1 MKTSQNQARCFIY
14 YSMNELEKSLQQYK
28 ILHTPTQFSVYQFW
42 ANQTFSHDNLFDC
55 TPEEQSQ
62 FEERITESTLTFC
75 DNIKAREGRMGTLK
89 TLIEMLRD
97 PRRQN
102 VPKIERNVLY
112 TSTDG
117 QRPIGAKAF
126 DQWGGLQIIDMDIK
140 DRRMAEALK
149 HGIFQRLVKY
159 NWFLGV
165 AFSSSGKGLHVYTKI
180 RVAET
185 DQDNSQKKKLLYLT
199 NFRHKYSFVY
209 LACTKIIPDLK
220 NDDGSEVG
228 KDQLMK
234 WMDFAMFKP
243 QQGAFVGY
251 DPDPLINTH
260 FFEDF
265 IYVNF
270 DNVEDMGHPDVDWV
284 TYPDLREAFKRWEW
298 FEEDD
303 KPATIEVKDAPLL
316 VVDTHAKVHYKH
328 FERWRLANTLVSLYG
343 LEQGFK
349 YMRMICSG
357 EIPTKEIQADCV
369 TASRHEKP
377 IDPWAVNTLNKKHG
391 FEIKV
396 DIDQE
401 EKDLTALYNKIED
414 ITNPTLIRESPNTI
428 TFYIKKNEYLGTI
441 KHKILR
447 NTGMITLIDAGAGV
461 GKTEMVKSLVNVD
474 GKRVLLV
481 MPFTSTIKSKVEGDA
496 KWDYSYGNKKISLDS
511 KPGIALTIDKFS
523 RLNMMDLKESGFDYI
538 FIDESHLMFQSEYRP
553 VMAKVI
559 EMIRNTEIPIIL
571 MSGTPVGETVFFDD
585 IVHIKVIKEDVRKKE
600 FRVFLTDRPI
610 DNLCYMCERMAED
623 VANGRRVLFPT
634 NKGSIFKAQI
644 EAIVGYFLKNKY
656 HREEP
661 PVINYYKKS
670 NVGEEFMDDVN
681 VRKTV
686 AKTEILL
693 CSTYLSVGVDILDQ
707 FEFNIYFNN
716 LWMPQEIEQFANRL
730 RSHDLFIRLFA
741 NRKNAVG
748 DSLEIID
755 YRPCNFKLD
764 PEEVKNA
771 QAIIRSCNAMIERNP
786 VEYRYNSLVTSIIR
800 DNKFVEYNEVEN
812 KYYLNEIAYKT
823 IMFERKYRDYVQQL
837 PVLAKGMMSYG
848 YEYSSEDLGIYKGI
862 ISEDFM
868 VGDDIN
874 NLLNSVKNSEQ
885 AKSTR
890 LVDELMD
897 RITEERLGIYI
908 DVMKGQYDIRKGD
921 VWMEDVL
928 DKKMV
933 VKNMEV
939 FEKVVP
945 IFTSMS
951 RMFDIDDIKDI
962 FSHCVNSNGTYSF
975 SAIHRIKLF
984 ANMWYNAKLERL
996 DLPIKQFMDD
1006 TYALV
1011 QQYEMS
1017 EDGNVPVTVFRQF
1030 IQDKVLEYARGDST
1044 DEIIIERAALTME
1057 SYTNT
1062 LTELFKCLVNVSRP
1076 RGPKNARY
1084 LHMEP
1089 YEMVWEDKH
1098 EKYSSFNKQ
1107 VEWLSGFLDRMLPTE
1122 TNISADDVVPLN
1134 TTALENTEP
1143 NVK

>member
-1 MKTSQNQARCFIY
+1 
-14 YSMNELEKSLQQYK
+14 MNDLEKSLQQYK

-55 TPEEQSQ
+55 TPEEQEQ

-75 DNIKAREGRMGTLK
+75 DNIKAKDGRMGTLK
-89 TLIEMLRD
+89 TLIDMLRD
-97 PRRQN
+97 QRRWN
-102 VPKIERNVLY
+102 VPKLERSVLY

-140 DRRMAEALK
+140 DRKMAEALK
-149 HGIFQRLVKY
+149 QGIFERLVKY

-220 NDDGSEVG
+220 NEDGTEVT

-243 QQGAFVGY
+243 QQGAFIGY
-251 DPDPLINTH
+251 DPEPLINTH

-303 KPATIEVKDAPLL
+303 QPATIEVKDAPLL
-316 VVDTHAKVHYKH
+316 QIDTHNRVHYKH

-343 LEQGFK
+343 LEQGAK

-357 EIPTKEIQADCV
+357 EIPTKEIQADCI
-369 TASRHEKP
+369 TASRHQKP
-377 IDPWAVNTLNKKHG
+377 IDPWAVNTLNRTHG
-391 FEIKV
+391 FAIKV
-396 DIDQE
+396 NIDQE
-401 EKDLTALYNKIED
+401 EKDLTALYTKIED
-414 ITNPTLIRESPNTI
+414 ITNPTLIKESPHTI
-428 TFYIKKNEYLGTI
+428 TFHINKNQYLGDI
-441 KHKILR
+441 KEEILS
-447 NTGMITLIDAGAGV
+447 NVGMITLIDAGAGV
-461 GKTEMVKSLVNVD
+461 GKTEMVKSLVNKD

-481 MPFTSTIKSKVEGDA
+481 MPFTSTIKSKVEGDE
-496 KWDYSYGNKKISLDS
+496 KWDYSYGNKKISLES

-585 IVHIKVIKEDVRKKE
+585 IIHIKVIKEDVRKKE
-600 FRVFLTDRPI
+600 FKVFLTDKPV
-610 DNLCYMCERMAED
+610 DNLCHMCAMMAKD
-623 VANGRRVLFPT
+623 VSEGRRVLFPT

-644 EAIVGYFLKNKY
+644 EALVGYFLKNIY
-656 HREEP
+656 HREEW
-661 PVINYYKKS
+661 PVVNYYKKS

-681 VRKTV
+681 MRKTV

-748 DSLEIID
+748 DSLDIIN
-755 YRPCNFKLD
+755 YKPCNFHLD
-764 PEEVKNA
+764 DNEVKDVKS
-771 QAIIRSCNAMIERNP
+771 IVRSCNAMIERNP
-786 VEYRYNSLVTSIIR
+786 VEYRYNSLVASIIK
-800 DNKFVEYNEVEN
+800 DNKFIEYNEIEN

-823 IMFERKYRDYVQQL
+823 IMFERKYREYVQQL

-848 YEYSSEDLGIYKGI
+848 YVYDSEDLGVYKGI
-862 ISEDFM
+862 ISEDFI
-868 VGDDIN
+868 VSDDIN
-874 NLLNSVKNSEQ
+874 NLITSVRNSEQ

-890 LVDELMD
+890 MVDELLDLITAD
-897 RITEERLGIYI
+897 RLHIYQ
-908 DVMKGQYDIRKGD
+908 DVMKGLYDIRKGPEWRD
-921 VWMEDVL
+921 NPM
-928 DKKMV
+928 DKIMV

-951 RMFDIDDIKDI
+951 RYFDVEDIKEI
-962 FSHCVNSNGTYSF
+962 FTFCQNNNGTYSF
-975 SAIHRIKLF
+975 SAIKRFRLF
-984 ANMWYNAKLERL
+984 ANMWYNAKLQRL
-996 DLPIKQFMDD
+996 DLPIKEFMEDS
-1006 TYALV
+1006 YAFV
-1011 QQYEMS
+1011 DKYTMQES
-1017 EDGNVPVTVFRQF
+1017 GDVPVAVYKQF
-1030 IQDKVLEYARGDST
+1030 IADKVLEYARMDST
-1044 DEIIIERAALTME
+1044 DEIIIEYSPLTME
-1057 SYTNT
+1057 SYTKT
-1062 LTELFKCLVNVSRP
+1062 MDELFRCLVDVSRP
-1076 RGPKNARY
+1076 RGPKNARV

-1089 YEMVWEDKH
+1089 NVMMWQDKN
-1098 EKYSSFNKQ
+1098 EKYTTFNQQ
-1107 VEWLSGFLDRMLPTE
+1107 VEYLSQFLDRMEVSESRIT
-1122 TNISADDVVPLN
+1122 ADDVVAVDDI
-1134 TTALENTEP
+1134 ALENTEP
-1143 NVK
+1143 NVR

>member
-1 MKTSQNQARCFIY
+1 
-14 YSMNELEKSLQQYK
+14 MNGLEESLQQYK
-28 ILHTPTQFSVYQFW
+28 LMHTPTQFSVYQFW

-55 TPEEQSQ
+55 TPEEQKK

-75 DNIKAREGRMGTLK
+75 DNIKAKEGKMGTLK
-89 TLIEMLRD
+89 SLIDMLRD
-97 PRRQN
+97 PKRQN

-117 QRPIGAKAF
+117 LRPIGVKAF

-140 DRRMAEALK
+140 DRRFAETLK
-149 HGIFQRLVKY
+149 DGIFKRLIKY

-180 RVAET
+180 RVSEGE
-185 DQDNSQKKKLLYLT
+185 QDDPQKKKLLYLT

-209 LACTKIIPDLK
+209 LACTKIIPSMK
-220 NDDGSEVG
+220 NDDGTPVTT
-228 KDQLMK
+228 DQLMK

-251 DPDPLINTH
+251 DPAPLINTH

-303 KPATIEVKDAPLL
+303 KPATIEVKEAPLL
-316 VVDTHAKVHYKH
+316 AIDTHTKVHYKH

-343 LEQGFK
+343 VEQGFK
-349 YMRMICSG
+349 YLRMICSG
-357 EIPTKEIQADCV
+357 EIPTKEIQADCI
-369 TASRHEKP
+369 TAGRHQKP
-377 IDPWAVNTLNKKHG
+377 IDPWAINTLNKKHG
-391 FEIKV
+391 FNIKV
-396 DIDQE
+396 NIDQE
-401 EKDLTALYNKIED
+401 EKDLTALYNKIDD
-414 ITNPTLIRESPNTI
+414 ITNPTLIRESPHTI
-428 TFYIKKNEYLGTI
+428 TFHIRKDEYLGDI
-441 KHKILR
+441 KYDILR

-474 GKRVLLV
+474 SKRVLLV

-496 KWDYSYGNKKISLDS
+496 KWDYSYGNKKILLES

-523 RLNMMDLKESGFDYI
+523 RLNMMDVKESGFDYI

-600 FRVFLTDRPI
+600 FKVFLTERPI
-610 DNLCYMCERMAED
+610 DNLCHMCEKMAED
-623 VANGRRVLFPT
+623 VANERRVLFPT

-644 EAIVGYFLKNKY
+644 EALVGYFLKNKY

-661 PVINYYKKS
+661 PIVNYYKKS

-681 VRKTV
+681 IRKTV

-730 RSHDLFIRLFA
+730 RSHDLYIRLFI

-748 DSLEIID
+748 DSLDVID
-755 YRPCNFKLD
+755 YKPCNFNLD
-764 PEEVKNA
+764 QDQLKDMKSIV
-771 QAIIRSCNAMIERNP
+771 RSCNAMIERNP
-786 VEYRYNSLVTSIIR
+786 VEYRYNSLVASIIQN
-800 DNKFVEYNEVEN
+800 NKFIEYNEVEN
-812 KYYLNEIAYKT
+812 KYYVNEIAYKT
-823 IMFERKYRDYVQQL
+823 IMFERKYREYVQQL

-848 YEYSSEDLGIYKGI
+848 YEYSSVDLGEYKGM
-862 ISEDFM
+862 ISEDFF
-868 VGDDIN
+868 VGNDIN
-874 NLLNSVKNSEQ
+874 ELLNSVKSSEQ
-885 AKSTR
+885 SKSTR
-890 LVDELMD
+890 MVDELMD
-897 RITEERLGIYI
+897 RITEERLNIYVE
-908 DVMKGQYDIRKGD
+908 VMKGLYDIKKGD
-921 VWMEDVL
+921 EWSEDPVA
-928 DKKMV
+928 KKMV

-962 FSHCVNSNGTYSF
+962 FAHCINNNGTYSF
-975 SAIHRIKLF
+975 SAIHRVKLF
-984 ANMWYNAKLERL
+984 ANMWYNAKLKRL

-1006 TYALV
+1006 SYKFVEDYGL
-1011 QQYEMS
+1011 S
-1017 EDGNVPVTVFRQF
+1017 NDGNIPVPVFQQF
-1030 IQDKVLEYARGDST
+1030 IHDRVLQYARNDST
-1044 DEIIIERAALTME
+1044 EEIVIEYSPLTMQ
-1057 SYTNT
+1057 SYTET
-1062 LTELFKCLVNVSRP
+1062 LTELFKCLINVSRP
-1076 RGPKNARY
+1076 RGPRNARF

-1089 YEMVWEDKH
+1089 YEMIWEDKH
-1098 EKYSSFNKQ
+1098 EKYTSFNKQ
-1107 VEWLSGFLDRMLPTE
+1107 VEWLSGFLDRME
-1122 TNISADDVVPLN
+1122 VSESRISADEVVPVDEVAIQN
-1134 TTALENTEP
+1134 STT
-1143 NVK
+1143 

>member
-1 MKTSQNQARCFIY
+1 
-14 YSMNELEKSLQQYK
+14 MNELEKSLQQYK

-42 ANQTFSHDNLFDC
+42 ANQVFSHDNLFDC
-55 TPEEQSQ
+55 TPEEQKQ

-75 DNIKAREGRMGTLK
+75 ENIKAKEGKCGTLK
-89 TLIEMLRD
+89 TLITMLRD
-97 PRRQN
+97 PKRQN

-140 DRRMAEALK
+140 DRRIAETLK
-149 HGIFQRLVKY
+149 EGIFKRLVKY

-180 RVAET
+180 RVSET
-185 DQDNSQKKKLLYLT
+185 EEDSQKKKLLYLT

-209 LACTKIIPDLK
+209 LACTKIIPTIK
-220 NDDGSEVG
+220 NDDGSEITT
-228 KDQLMK
+228 DQLMK

-251 DPDPLINTH
+251 DPNPLINTH

-284 TYPDLREAFKRWEW
+284 TYPPLAEAFKRWEW

-316 VVDTHAKVHYKH
+316 AIDTHAKVHYKH

-343 LEQGFK
+343 LEQGYK
-349 YMRMICSG
+349 YMRMICSN

-369 TASRHEKP
+369 TASRHAKP

-391 FEIKV
+391 FAIKV
-396 DIDQE
+396 NIDQE

-414 ITNPTLIRESPNTI
+414 ITNPTLIRESPHTI
-428 TFYIKKNEYLGTI
+428 TFHIKKNEYLGNI
-441 KHKILR
+441 KHEILR

-481 MPFTSTIKSKVEGDA
+481 MPFTSTIKSKVEGD
-496 KWDYSYGNKKISLDS
+496 KLWDYSYGNKKISLDS

-600 FRVFLTDRPI
+600 FRVFLTDKPI
-610 DNLCYMCERMAED
+610 DNLCHMCEQMAYD
-623 VANGRRVLFPT
+623 VSEGRRVLFPT
-634 NKGSIFKAQI
+634 NKGSIYKAQI
-644 EAIVGYFLKNKY
+644 EALVGYFLKNKY
-656 HREEP
+656 HRQEP
-661 PVINYYKKS
+661 PIVNYYKKS

-681 VRKTV
+681 IRKTV
-686 AKTEILL
+686 AQTEILL

-730 RSHDLFIRLFA
+730 RSHDLYIKLYC
-741 NRKNAVG
+741 NRRNAAG

-755 YRPCNFKLD
+755 YKPCNFKLD
-764 PEEVKNA
+764 DEEIKNVHS
-771 QAIIRSCNAMIERNP
+771 IIRSCNAMIERNP
-786 VEYRYNSLVTSIIR
+786 VEYRYNSLVASIIR

-823 IMFERKYRDYVQQL
+823 IMFERKYREYVQQL

-848 YEYSSEDLGIYKGI
+848 YEYDSQDLGEYKGM
-862 ISEDFM
+862 ISEDFVM
-868 VGDDIN
+868 SDDIN
-874 NLLNSVKNSEQ
+874 NLLASVKNSEQ

-890 LVDELMD
+890 MVDELID
-897 RITEERLGIYI
+897 RITEERLNIYI
-908 DVMKGQYDIRKGD
+908 DVMKGLYDIKKGD
-921 VWMEDVL
+921 TWNEDVL
-928 DKKMV
+928 DKKMT

-975 SAIHRIKLF
+975 AAIHRIKLF

-996 DLPIKQFMDD
+996 DLPIKQYMQDIYDFVDEYNKTD
-1006 TYALV
+1006 
-1011 QQYEMS
+1011 
-1017 EDGNVPVTVFRQF
+1017 DGNVPVTAFQQF
-1030 IQDKVLEYARGDST
+1030 IHDKALEYARNDST
-1044 DEIIIERAALTME
+1044 DTIIIEYSTLTME
-1057 SYTNT
+1057 TYTKK
-1062 LTELFKCLVNVSRP
+1062 LEEIFKCLIEVSRP
-1076 RGPKNARY
+1076 RGPRNARV
-1084 LHMEP
+1084 LHMTP

-1098 EKYSSFNKQ
+1098 EKYASFNKQ
-1107 VEWLSGFLDRMLPTE
+1107 VEWLSGFLDRMEVSE
-1122 TNISADDVVPLN
+1122 TRINSDDVIPVDEM
-1134 TTALENTEP
+1134 A
-1143 NVK
+1143 VKNSQI